1 MDLFDYLNDINFDKK
16 NLLRTA
22 EDTVTV
28 RKRYPAYVVN
38 KSLSYGVDTVFE
50 ANEMNKAH
58 SLPSELQYDFYI
70 HAIRK
75 RKRYGTKWAKPLS
88 TPEIKAV
95 MEFFDY
101 SYPKAL
107 EAMKVLS
114 PQQLSDIM
122 SQVDKGGAKTT
133 K

>member
-1 MDLFDYLNDINFDKK
+1 MELFDYLNDINFDKK

-22 EDTVTV
+22 DDPVTV
-28 RKRYPAYVVN
+28 RKRYPAFVVN

-50 ANEMNKAH
+50 ANEMNRAH
-58 SLPSELQYDFYI
+58 SLPAEMQYDFYI
-70 HAIRK
+70 AAIRK
-75 RKRYGTKWAKPLS
+75 RKRYGSKWAKPIN

-95 MEFFDY
+95 MEYFDY
-101 SYPKAL
+101 SYPKAV

-114 PQQLSDIM
+114 AQQLSDIVA
-122 SQVDKGGAKTT
+122 QVDKGGSKTT